1 MAIFIPLVPI
11 LVRLVEAFAPL
22 IERMLPPLLNIITAL
37 VPIVFALID
46 AFLPIIEEIGPQLM
60 EVFIAI
66 IEPLSVMLVSLLPL
80 AVPLIKGFGD
90 ILKWFMDT
98 MLKPFIDGIARA
110 VGWLAEL
117 FGYDGRSLSVN
128 GKMNFATGA
137 GVPGVK
143 LATGGIVMPR
153 PGGTLATI
161 GEAGQPEAVIPLN
174 KLGAMMGGK
183 GGGAVYNIN
192 ISTMK
197 ADASVGEIIVNAIKR
212 YERTSGAVF
221 VGA

>member
-1 MAIFIPLVPI
+1 
-11 LVRLVEAFAPL
+11 
-22 IERMLPPLLNIITAL
+22 
-37 VPIVFALID
+37 
-46 AFLPIIEEIGPQLM
+46 
-60 EVFIAI
+60 
-66 IEPLSVMLVSLLPL
+66 LPL

-98 MLKPFIDGIARA
+98 MLKPFIDGISKA
-110 VGWLAEL
+110 VSWLAEL
-117 FGYDGRSLSVN
+117 FGYDGKTLSVGGRVNFNTSDGN
-128 GKMNFATGA
+128 G
-137 GVPGVK
+137 GVK

-161 GEAGQPEAVIPLN
+161 GEGGQAEAVIPLN

-192 ISTMK
+192 ISTLK

>member
-1 MAIFIPLVPI
+1 
-11 LVRLVEAFAPL
+11 
-22 IERMLPPLLNIITAL
+22 
-37 VPIVFALID
+37 
-46 AFLPIIEEIGPQLM
+46 
-60 EVFIAI
+60 
-66 IEPLSVMLVSLLPL
+66 
-80 AVPLIKGFGD
+80 
-90 ILKWFMDT
+90 
-98 MLKPFIDGIARA
+98 
-110 VGWLAEL
+110 
-117 FGYDGRSLSVN
+117 
-128 GKMNFATGA
+128 MNFATGA

-143 LATGGIVMPR
+143 LAAGGVVMPR

-161 GEAGQPEAVIPLN
+161 GEAGQAEAVIPLDR
-174 KLGAMMGGK
+174 LGSMMGGK